1 MSNSADAKQLL
12 ENAVFIQSF
21 ANVREALVSQLE
33 SCPLDD
39 DVFRNQLVLCLQL
52 LPQIKQDIEMQV
64 NLFNNDSET
73 TII

>member
-1 MSNSADAKQLL
+1 MSNSEDAKQLL
-12 ENAVFIQSF
+12 NNAVFIQSF

-39 DVFRNQLVLCLQL
+39 DQFRNQLVLCLQL

-73 TII
+73 PII

>member
-1 MSNSADAKQLL
+1 LSNSEDAKQLL
-12 ENAVFIQSF
+12 NNAVFIQSF

-39 DVFRNQLVLCLQL
+39 DQFRNQLVLCLQL

-73 TII
+73 PII